1 MEGLCLKNILFY
13 IIALLA
19 GVTLSIE
26 GTIYAELGE
35 SIGKL
40 ESSLYNFAV
49 GSIILGIALLFLG
62 KGSLSYTFKAP
73 KWQLSG
79 GLLGVIYLTILVIG
93 IPIVGVGLA
102 MSSVVVGQMVMS
114 MIIEHKGWLGSPKIK
129 VKKEKIIAVALM
141 IVSLVLIY

>member
-13 IIALLA
+13 IIALLS

>member
-1 MEGLCLKNILFY
+1 MQSE
-13 IIALLA
+13 
-19 GVTLSIE
+19 
-26 GTIYAELGE
+26 
-35 SIGKL
+35 
-40 ESSLYNFAV
+40 
-49 GSIILGIALLFLG
+49 SIILGIALLFLG

>member
-1 MEGLCLKNILFY
+1 MKNILFY

>member
-1 MEGLCLKNILFY
+1 MEGLCLKNILYY